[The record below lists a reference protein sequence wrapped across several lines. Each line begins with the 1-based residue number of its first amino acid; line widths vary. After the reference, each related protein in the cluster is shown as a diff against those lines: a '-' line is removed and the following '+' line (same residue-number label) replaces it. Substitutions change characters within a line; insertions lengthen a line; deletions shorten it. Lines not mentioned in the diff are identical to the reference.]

1 MSLATARG
9 GIITFTSIVTNAV
22 IPYDTIS
29 MTTSSG
35 LPEYGL
41 MPMIGL
47 IFLLSFRQILSV
59 SKIWEKTLETSV
71 NAGIYPLLY
80 SLFATVVFKTLQIM

>member
-1 MSLATARG
+1 MLA
-9 GIITFTSIVTNAV
+9 SIVSNVV

-35 LPEYGL
+35 LPEFGL
-41 MPMIGL
+41 IPMIGL

-59 SKIWEKTLETSV
+59 SKIWGKTLETSV
-71 NAGIYPLLY
+71 NAGIYPLLF
-80 SLFATVVFKTLQIM
+80 SLFATVVFKTLQLIQ